1 MLSLGAQISG
11 LLFSFSLF
19 YTYNMKNTLPNSIE
33 VKKFR
38 NKKLSINSNKT
49 NEVSNSIKTE
59 FDKDLL
65 IYANTYK

>member
-1 MLSLGAQISG
+1 
-11 LLFSFSLF
+11 
-19 YTYNMKNTLPNSIE
+19 MKNTLPNSIE

-49 NEVSNSIKTE
+49 NQVSNSIKTE